1 MNMLIRVNHLPVD
14 QIVNA
19 EKSMVKEFVH
29 VYNHTLELLQ
39 RVDQSVL
46 LVPNVLLIKPA

>member
-1 MNMLIRVNHLPVD
+1 MTMLIHVNHLHVD

-39 RVDQSVL
+39 RVDQNVLSVQ
-46 LVPNVLLIKPA
+46 NVLLTKPA